1 MRKQLFLLFSFFLF
15 TVVTANAQE
24 DTTNQ
29 QCLTTDMDT
38 TEFVNLPWFDNNQF
52 IENFLD
58 SIGYPAAGIGNRI
71 IGTPQVRFWIPIK
84 FWIYR
89 DDNGNDGPDLRQ
101 IQRMIDDLNRLYNQV
116 NDTRIGFYMKCDP
129 TYINNSQ
136 HLDKTFVGASLL
148 MAANKDDG
156 SINVHVVNRLF
167 FAAGMALA
175 PLNACIVNRNAYLR
189 DQATLAHEV
198 GHVLGLVHTH
208 LYSTWGI
215 KCFTESISR
224 TRTWPTFN
232 LCVFNR
238 IISGRVCES
247 TGDAL
252 SDTQAD
258 PDLLNN
264 FGCNYNLDG
273 TDPWGDSYT
282 NPPNGL
288 QERPNTA
295 NIMSYANDFCQ
306 TQFSRLQVGV
316 MLWTLYFKKTN
327 NLGGWANPISTFDDF
342 EPDNEAITARNI
354 QINELQERN
363 FHQQWNRIGGYG
375 YTTQCD
381 VDWVRFVAPCSS
393 NFEVFTAAMPK

>member
-1 MRKQLFLLFSFFLF
+1 MKKQLLLIIISFLF
-15 TVVTANAQE
+15 LASFANAQI

-38 TEFVNLPWFDNNQF
+38 TEFKQLPWFDNNQF
-52 IENFLD
+52 LDDFLD
-58 SIGYPAAGIGNRI
+58 SIGYTSGAGNRI
-71 IGTPQVRFWIPIK
+71 VGAPRVIFWIPIK

-89 DDNGNDGPDLRQ
+89 DDNGNGGPTLPQ
-101 IQRMIDDLNRLYNQV
+101 IQVIMDRLNRLYNQD
-116 NDTRIGFYMKCDP
+116 NDTKIGFYMKCDP

-156 SINVHVVNRLF
+156 SINVHVVDRLR
-167 FAAGMALA
+167 FATGMALA
-175 PLNACIVNRNAYLR
+175 PLNALIMDRPSYLNNTP
-189 DQATLAHEV
+189 TLAHEM

-208 LYSTWGI
+208 LYSAWGI

-232 LCVFNR
+232 LCVINR
-238 IISGRVCES
+238 IISKRVCES

-264 FGCNYNLDG
+264 FGCNYNLGG

-282 NPPNGL
+282 
-288 QERPNTA
+288 
-295 NIMSYANDFCQ
+295 
-306 TQFSRLQVGV
+306 
-316 MLWTLYFKKTN
+316 
-327 NLGGWANPISTFDDF
+327 
-342 EPDNEAITARNI
+342 
-354 QINELQERN
+354 
-363 FHQQWNRIGGYG
+363 
-375 YTTQCD
+375 
-381 VDWVRFVAPCSS
+381 PC
-393 NFEVFTAAMPK
+393 